1 MVQRRASGIGAAA
14 AVIRSAMRFILVDR
28 VLERTADR
36 IVTVKHVSMAEE
48 YMDDHFK
55 SFPVLPGVMMLECL
69 VQAARELAGPRPDGR
84 PMVLGKARAVKYG
97 RFVQPGSSLRVEVSM
112 LARADDG
119 SAEFRGEG
127 TLVEPGGDTSKGD
140 GPVAVAGRFTLRP
153 ARVDAGRLVKP
164 TATA

>member
-1 MVQRRASGIGAAA
+1 
-14 AVIRSAMRFILVDR
+14 MRFILVDR
-28 VLERTADR
+28 VLERSAER

-69 VQAARELAGPRPDGR
+69 VQTARELAGPRDDGR
-84 PMVLGKARAVKYG
+84 PMVLGMARAVKYG
-97 RFVQPGSSLRVEVSM
+97 RFVQPGSSLRVEVS
-112 LARADDG
+112 LLSRGDDG

-127 TLVEPGGDTSKGD
+127 TLVEPGGDTSAGG
-140 GPVAVAGRFTLRP
+140 GPVAVAGRFMLRP
-153 ARVDAGRLVKP
+153 ARIAASRLVKP